1 MTPKPLRLD
10 HLSLYVSDLE
20 RAESFYVDI
29 LGLERVMR
37 LPDQALLSLGEVNI
51 GLMLGK
57 PPPPEPDVLDRPF
70 GRAHHAF
77 RIEAEAVQ
85 AWRQRL
91 SAAAVPTSAVIDWGD
106 HECFYFLD
114 PDGNLLEFVTPPQP
128 DSR

>member
-1 MTPKPLRLD
+1 MTPKPIRLD
-10 HLSLYVSDLE
+10 HLALYVSDLE
-20 RAESFYVDI
+20 RAERFYVEI

-37 LPDQALLSLGEVNI
+37 LPDQTLLALGEVNI

-57 PPPPEPDVLDRPF
+57 PAPADPDILERPF

-77 RIEAEAVQ
+77 RIEAEAVE

-91 SAAAVPTSAVIDWGD
+91 AAAAVPTSTVVDWGD

-114 PDGNLLEFVTPPQP
+114 PDGNLLEFVTPPQR
-128 DSR
+128 DAT